1 MISTHIKIRA
11 KQPAITTIFN
21 ANFQEG
27 GFNRSPFYFWIKGE
41 KTLME
46 FKIGNKLVEIKF
58 DFRLMF
64 KIDKELATK
73 DANGQSS
80 NNGIGALFYK
90 IVDRDDQGIVD
101 LIQFCGSKKGKAV
114 SEDEAL
120 SAIENYFEKSDAEDP
135 QEALFE
141 EIQEEMV
148 QSGFFKKKILKYIE
162 NMRLGLELAESQ
174 ATENDATAQMQA
186 KAISGIIGKMESA
199 LS

>member
-1 MISTHIKIRA
+1 
-11 KQPAITTIFN
+11 
-21 ANFQEG
+21 
-27 GFNRSPFYFWIKGE
+27 
-41 KTLME
+41 ME
-46 FKIGNKLVEIKF
+46 FKIGNKAVEIKF

-64 KIDKELATK
+64 RIDKDLATK

-80 NNGIGALFYK
+80 KNGIGALFYK

-101 LIQFCGSKKGKAV
+101 LIQFCGSKKGKAI

-186 KAISGIIGKMESA
+186 KAISEIIGKMESA